1 MGALVELLTFVGTML
16 VGSALWWLL
25 SPDGGDDGGGGD
37 GPEGPRL
44 LPMTPCACA
53 VSASASKRHPRRC
66 HVGRPKVVVPVGRTA
81 PSRSERT
88 RI

>member
-53 VSASASKRHPRRC
+53 ASTSKRHARHC
-66 HVGRPKVVVPVGRTA
+66 HVGRPKVVVPAGRTA
-81 PSRSERT
+81 PSRGERT
-88 RI
+88 RV